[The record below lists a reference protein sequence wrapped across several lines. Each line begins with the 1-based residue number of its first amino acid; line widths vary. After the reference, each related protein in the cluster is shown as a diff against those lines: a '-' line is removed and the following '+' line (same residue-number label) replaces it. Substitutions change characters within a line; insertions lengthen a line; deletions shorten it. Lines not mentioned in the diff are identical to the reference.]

1 VILIGEA
8 VTGIECELNSA
19 IFFHLTR
26 LVMKPCL
33 IVSIILLFFL
43 KVQAQQF
50 VEGMPLSLVSIHL
63 WQRLEFEA
71 RQNRQ

>member
-1 VILIGEA
+1 M
-8 VTGIECELNSA
+8 
-19 IFFHLTR
+19 R
-26 LVMKPCL
+26 PCL
-33 IVSIILLFFL
+33 IVSIILLFFS

-50 VEGMPLSLVSIHL
+50 VDGMPMSLVSIHL

>member
-1 VILIGEA
+1 MRAEFGY
-8 VTGIECELNSA
+8 
-19 IFFHLTR
+19 FFHLTR
-26 LVMKPCL
+26 LVMRPCL
-33 IVSIILLFFL
+33 IVSIILLFFS

-50 VEGMPLSLVSIHL
+50 VDGMPMSLVSIHL